1 MKTIVQ
7 YLCSQV
13 RTDSEAGEV
22 ITQVFDAIW
31 SYPAFGRTGHGRLES
46 LNEQSLKLIT
56 GAASSIMVAKH
67 CVWGMCNADSRYPER
82 YPGVQFI
89 PFVKPKRE
97 REKCIRWIKACGRPH
112 SQLSV
117 QKINKWMYICSRVC
131 TSISCVMFKG
141 YHTGLCAK
149 STRCTSGISCYMTNF
164 LKCVCVHA
172 VRYQYIYWHKFDYI
186 DIYMY
191 TRAPLYAPWHK
202 CTIVLHDKVGNIMVA
217 VPFDIWK
224 ESLFNI
230 NFRFR
235 IRILTGGS
243 RHKVTWFPELGPQL
257 PHFSHG
263 STKINK
269 HFQRDNSTHDAVCF
283 YMLKYVCLYINN
295 THTFIEMVLHMM
307 KYVNVCL

>member
-31 SYPAFGRTGHGRLES
+31 SYPAFGRTEHGRLES
-46 LNEQSLKLIT
+46 LNEQSLKLIS

-172 VRYQYIYWHKFDYI
+172 VRYQYILAQIRLHWY
-186 DIYMY
+186 
-191 TRAPLYAPWHK
+191 LYVHT
-202 CTIVLHDKVGNIMVA
+202 CTIVC
-217 VPFDIWK
+217 
-224 ESLFNI
+224 SLTQVQHSFT
-230 NFRFR
+230 RQS
-235 IRILTGGS
+235 GQ
-243 RHKVTWFPELGPQL
+243 H
-257 PHFSHG
+257 HG
-263 STKINK
+263 SCPIW
-269 HFQRDNSTHDAVCF
+269 HLDGE
-283 YMLKYVCLYINN
+283 LI
-295 THTFIEMVLHMM
+295 
-307 KYVNVCL
+307 